1 MFTRRVTSFLLISAI
16 AASSSGGAD
25 AFKLKPS
32 AQTIVTSKNVAPP
45 SNSNLFDEN
54 STDDF
59 AVANTGVKSIRGGE
73 EGDPSGIKKADVVKV
88 HGLKCFLFAAIFFL
102 DTLGG

>member
-25 AFKLKPS
+25 AFKLKPL
-32 AQTIVTSKNVAPP
+32 AQTIVTSKNAAPP
-45 SNSNLFDEN
+45 SNLFDEN

-73 EGDPSGIKKADVVKV
+73 EGVPSGIKKADVVKV